1 VDALLVPVG
10 ALTADGSIFVVE
22 DGRARRREVA
32 TGIRGTTM
40 IEIAEGL
47 QEGKTVV
54 APVPDGLEDGT
65 RVLVEPAL

>member
-1 VDALLVPVG
+1 
-10 ALTADGSIFVVE
+10 
-22 DGRARRREVA
+22 
-32 TGIRGTTM
+32 M

-47 QEGKTVV
+47 QEGKIVV